1 MNKMA
6 WRNGCISVFVVVW
19 LVFFHYQSLR
29 HFYIAPWAQ
38 KHFDVKLEPTPWLFP
53 PAGWI
58 MFFQVGEST
67 GSVEVYG
74 VKDGQ
79 PQLLDPHDILPVK
92 TIMFDNIH
100 RGILG
105 NVLTSGYEQAF
116 CGYLKRKFG
125 YFDEF
130 WVTAVHYPSVTQ
142 TPYQRYQRVMYTC
155 R

>member
-1 MNKMA
+1 MNRVA
-6 WRNGCISVFVVVW
+6 WRNACISIFVVVW
-19 LVFFHYQSLR
+19 LVLFHYQSLR
-29 HFYIAPWAQ
+29 HFYIAPWVK
-38 KHFDVKLEPTPWLFP
+38 KHWDVDLAPTPWLFP

-58 MFFQVGEST
+58 MFYQVGEST
-67 GSVEVYG
+67 GFTEVYG

-79 PQLLDPHDILPVK
+79 PQFLDPHDILPVK

-105 NVLTSGYEQAF
+105 NVLSRGYEQSF
-116 CGYLKRKFG
+116 CGYLKRKFS

-130 WVTAVHYPSVTQ
+130 WVTAVHYPSVIKA
-142 TPYQRYQRVMYTC
+142 PYERYQRVMYTC